1 MVYNILIKNM
11 GEIMIDEIR
20 KMPKVELHLHL
31 DGSLSIGLA
40 CKLSGLSFKE
50 VFDKM
55 VVSKEYDSLSEYLT
69 KFDFPIS
76 LMQTKENLELV
87 AKDLVNRL
95 ASQNVIYAEIRFA
108 PMFHTKN
115 GLTYDEIISSILK
128 GLNSNKKIK
137 TNLILCLMRGC
148 SPFDNMKTLDAAYK
162 YLNKGVCAIDL
173 AGDED
178 KYPLDDYYKYFELAK
193 KRGIP
198 FTIHAGEVKEEE
210 IRKALSLN
218 PKRLGHGITS
228 INDND
233 LCNLIKAKDVLL
245 EVCPTSNVQTNIVE
259 EYSLHPIKRLYEKEV
274 LLNINTDNSSV
285 SNVTL
290 TEEYIKLYE
299 TFDFNL
305 DDFKKM
311 NISAINHAFLSER
324 EKKQLLRMI
333 N

>member
-1 MVYNILIKNM
+1 M

-50 VFDKM
+50 VFEKM
-55 VVSKEYDSLSEYLT
+55 VAPSKNDNLGEYLI

-76 LMQTKENLELV
+76 LMQNKENLELV
-87 AKDLVNRL
+87 ASDLASRL
-95 ASQNVIYAEIRFA
+95 ASQNVIYAEVRFA
-108 PMFHTKN
+108 PMFHTKQ
-115 GLTYDEIISSILK
+115 GLTYDEIITSILK
-128 GLNSNKKIK
+128 GFSSNKKIK
-137 TNLILCLMRGC
+137 INLILCLMRGC
-148 SPFDNMKTLDAAYK
+148 SPFDNMKTLDTAYK
-162 YLNKGVCAIDL
+162 YLGKGVCAIDL
-173 AGDED
+173 AGDEG
-178 KYPLDDYYKYFELAK
+178 KYPLDEYYKYFELAN
-193 KRGIP
+193 KRNIP

-218 PKRLGHGITS
+218 PKRLGHGITA

-259 EYSLHPIKRLYEKEV
+259 EYNLHPIKELYEKDV

-290 TEEYIKLYE
+290 IEEYIKLSK

-311 NISAINHAFLSER
+311 NIDAINHAFLSER
-324 EKKQLLRMI
+324 EKKQLLKMI
-333 N
+333 K